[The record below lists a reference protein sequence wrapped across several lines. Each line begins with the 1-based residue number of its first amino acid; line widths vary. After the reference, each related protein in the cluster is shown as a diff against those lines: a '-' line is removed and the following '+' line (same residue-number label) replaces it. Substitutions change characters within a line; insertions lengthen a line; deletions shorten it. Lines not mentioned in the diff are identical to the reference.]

1 MVQHHHLC
9 HGDGMTLITVQDGKI
24 VMRDGQVGTE
34 QACCCCCTAG
44 DTQYAPGATVSVTED
59 INGCEGQ
66 GNTTII
72 ALDLPMISCGVFE
85 GPGTISGDPA
95 VYKAI
100 YNGDGTW
107 QTLIDDVSDNFFLA
121 VPIPG
126 AGGNTVVAFPCVN
139 DLDGPLDRS
148 SDVTITV
155 TGVCEQGD
163 DPP

>member
-1 MVQHHHLC
+1 VSIRTFDGQWLLA
-9 HGDGMTLITVQDGKI
+9 GDGIATSD
-24 VMRDGQVGTE
+24 D
-34 QACCCCCTAG
+34 CCCGDGCCTAG

-59 INGCEGQ
+59 ISGCGDL
-66 GNTTII
+66 GHTVII
-72 ALDLPMISCGVFE
+72 APDLPMISCGVFE
-85 GPGTISGDPA
+85 GPGTISGEETV

-100 YNGDGTW
+100 YNGNGTW

-121 VPIPG
+121 VPIPET
-126 AGGNTVVAFPCVN
+126 GGNTVVAFPCAN
-139 DLDGPLDRS
+139 DLEGPLDRS

>member
-1 MVQHHHLC
+1 
-9 HGDGMTLITVQDGKI
+9 MTLITVQDGKI

-44 DTQYAPGATVSVTED
+44 DTQYAPNATVSVTED
-59 INGCEGQ
+59 ISGCEGW
-66 GNTTII
+66 GDTTII

-85 GPGTISGDPA
+85 GPGRIGLPPEA
-95 VYKAI
+95 VEGYPILYTAI

-107 QTLIDDVSDNFFLA
+107 TIIIDQDTDIFFGA

-126 AGGNTVVAFPCVN
+126 AGGNTVVAFPCGN
-139 DLDGPLDRS
+139 DPEGPLDRS

>member
-1 MVQHHHLC
+1 
-9 HGDGMTLITVQDGKI
+9 MTLITFQDGSP
-24 VMRDGQVGTE
+24 VMKDDGTIGTE
-34 QACCCCCTAG
+34 HACCCCCTAG

-59 INGCEGQ
+59 ITGCDEGDVF
-66 GNTTII
+66 ID
-72 ALDLPMISCGVFE
+72 APDLPMISCGVFE
-85 GPGTISGDPA
+85 GPGTLNGSEI

-107 QTLIDDVSDNFFLA
+107 KTLIDDVSDIFFLA

-126 AGGNTVVAFPCVN
+126 AGGNTVVAFPCGN
-139 DLDGPLDRS
+139 DPEGPLDRS